1 MVLFVLQV
9 YYEDNEYAIRLQL
22 SGLRASII
30 KGAKVLH
37 GEFEGNEK
45 YYSGSLTAM
54 DSDSKIKTQ
63 LRAKLDRGIQAAQ
76 TYVTQKWGTHN
87 PPSRF
92 KGPFDNANVPLSGWV
107 MLPARRHWIQSGSRV
122 ADNDTTILSN
132 FLQSFEHSHNSTN
145 VDKIN
150 AVVEGETVC
159 AFETETC
166 ECKGT
171 VYFGIAMTR
180 ESDEDL
186 FPTLS
191 TSEQMKA
198 RKHFTKEVNGN
209 IKCVNTEFEGDPL
222 FGSAKYCRCFPN

>member
-1 MVLFVLQV
+1 M
-9 YYEDNEYAIRLQL
+9 
-22 SGLRASII
+22 
-30 KGAKVLH
+30 LH
-37 GEFEGNEK
+37 GEFEGNKK

-54 DSDSKIKTQ
+54 ASDSKIKDQ
-63 LRAKLDRGIQAAQ
+63 LRLKLDRGIEAAR
-76 TYVTQKWGTHN
+76 TYVTQKWGTHS

-107 MLPARRHWIQSGSRV
+107 MLPARRHWIQSGSRGTDKD
-122 ADNDTTILSN
+122 ATILTT
-132 FLQSFEHSHNSTN
+132 FLQSSENSLNSTN
-145 VDKIN
+145 EDKVN
-150 AVVEGETVC
+150 AVVEGETFC

-198 RKHFTKEVNGN
+198 REHFTKEVNGN
-209 IKCVNTEFEGDPL
+209 IKCDNPEFGGDPL
-222 FGSAKYCRCFPN
+222 FGSAKYCRCYPN